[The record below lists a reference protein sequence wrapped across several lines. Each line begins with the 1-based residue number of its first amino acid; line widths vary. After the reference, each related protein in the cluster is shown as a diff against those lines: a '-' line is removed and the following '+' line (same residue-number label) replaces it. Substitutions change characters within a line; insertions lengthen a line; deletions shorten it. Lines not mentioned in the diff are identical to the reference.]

1 MNGANYFPL
10 HPCWFPLAFW
20 WGKKKVLKGPEEEGD
35 MKKVYEEQEDAKGLF
50 LPH

>member
-1 MNGANYFPL
+1 MLVPTGL
-10 HPCWFPLAFW
+10 LV
-20 WGKKKVLKGPEEEGD
+20 GKKKVLKGPEEEGD

>member
-1 MNGANYFPL
+1 MGLISFPSI
-10 HPCWFPLAFW
+10 HVGSHWPF
-20 WGKKKVLKGPEEEGD
+20 GGEKKVLKGPEEEGD